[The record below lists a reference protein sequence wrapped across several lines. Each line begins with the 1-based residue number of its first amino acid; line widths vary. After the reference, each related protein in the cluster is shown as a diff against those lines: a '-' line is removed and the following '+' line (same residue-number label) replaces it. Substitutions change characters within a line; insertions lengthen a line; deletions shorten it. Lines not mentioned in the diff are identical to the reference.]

1 MIIKRLRWAIED
13 KDWDAVKLLMSKIY
27 QQIKSATPDV
37 MESWVDMYYKIIDS
51 RPFILFVMVV
61 SNILYLLLNGI
72 HKIVNYIKR

>member
-1 MIIKRLRWAIED
+1 ML
-13 KDWDAVKLLMSKIY
+13 KIY

-51 RPFILFVMVV
+51 KPFVLFVMVV

-72 HKIVNYIKR
+72 HKIINYIKR

>member
-1 MIIKRLRWAIED
+1 
-13 KDWDAVKLLMSKIY
+13 MSKIY

-37 MESWVDMYYKIIDS
+37 MDSWVDMYYKVVDS
-51 RPFILFVMVV
+51 KPFILFVMVV

>member
-1 MIIKRLRWAIED
+1 
-13 KDWDAVKLLMSKIY
+13 MSKIY

-37 MESWVDMYYKIIDS
+37 MESWVDMYYKVIDS
-51 RPFILFVMVV
+51 KPFILFVMVV

>member
-1 MIIKRLRWAIED
+1 
-13 KDWDAVKLLMSKIY
+13 MSKIY

-51 RPFILFVMVV
+51 RPFILFVMVI